1 MGPITRIS
9 FVIFW
14 LLFARI
20 GMAQTWVDTME
31 TYAMGSY
38 LPASKYV
45 WSWQH
50 AVFLNTMV
58 KRYEQVGP
66 LKGQKYFDYIETAM
80 DRTKG
85 RANGRTPNG
94 VASGLG
100 MAFLYE
106 KTGDLCYKEK
116 CDRIYQQYLR
126 IRRTPEGAVSHLPY
140 TLELWDDTVFM
151 VGQFLLA
158 MYRATGDAE
167 YLNEFGLQLR
177 LHRDRLHDP
186 EWGMW
191 YHGWDA
197 NGKDAVPYF
206 CGQMGWPHDSSRVS
220 GEIWG
225 RGNGWILV
233 TLSDALDV
241 VPKEDPWWNE
251 FAGYLKEMVVNL
263 PQLQDPETGHWY
275 QLPIRKDDPGNWIES
290 SCTAMFAYGI
300 LSALRHGIV
309 DDGTYNTVVQKA
321 YNGLHHHSTEKTENV
336 LTCTNVCTG
345 TCIGDKDYYLKRG
358 VQKGRPFG
366 LGMFI
371 QFGMLYEYENGL
383 R

>member
-1 MGPITRIS
+1 MKHLLHFS
-9 FVIFW
+9 FF
-14 LLFARI
+14 LFSFSLS
-20 GMAQTWVDTME
+20 AQTWVDSVETYTME
-31 TYAMGSY
+31 TY

-50 AVFLNTMV
+50 AAFLNTVV
-58 KRYEQVGP
+58 KRHEQVDS
-66 LKGQKYFDYIETAM
+66 LEKQKYFDYIEKAM
-80 DRTKG
+80 NKTKG
-85 RANGRTPNG
+85 RANGKTPNG

-106 KTGDLCYKEK
+106 KTGDEFYKAK
-116 CDRIYQQYLR
+116 CDKIYEQYLKV
-126 IRRTPEGAVSHLPY
+126 RRTPEGAISHLPT

-151 VGQFLLA
+151 IGQFMIA
-158 MYRATGDAE
+158 MYRATGDE
-167 YLNEFGLQLR
+167 KYLNELAQQFR
-177 LHRDRLHDP
+177 LHREKLLDKKTGL
-186 EWGMW
+186 W

-197 NGKDAVPYF
+197 NDKDGLPYF
-206 CGQMGWPHDSSRVS
+206 CGQMGWPDDETRVS

-225 RGNGWILV
+225 RGNGWLYV
-233 TLSDALDV
+233 TLADALDV
-241 VPKEDPWWNE
+241 IPQDNPLWKE
-251 FAGYLKEMVVNL
+251 FADYLQEMVINL
-263 PQLQDPETGHWY
+263 PEFQDEKTGHWY
-275 QLPIRKDDPGNWIES
+275 QLPVRKDDPENWIES

-300 LSALRHGIV
+300 LSALKHEIV
-309 DDGTYNTVVQKA
+309 DDRIYNSAVEKA
-321 YNGLHHHSTEKTENV
+321 YEGLYQYSTEQTKNG
-336 LTCTNVCTG
+336 LTCTNVCIG

>member
-1 MGPITRIS
+1 MRLVS
-9 FVIFW
+9 V
-14 LLFARI
+14 LFLFLSLNAN
-20 GMAQTWVDTME
+20 AQTWVDSVE
-31 TYAMGSY
+31 TYAMQSY

-50 AVFLNTMV
+50 ASFLNTMV
-58 KRYEQVGP
+58 KRYEQVDS
-66 LKGQKYFDYIETAM
+66 LERQKYFDYIEKAM
-80 DRTKG
+80 HKTKG
-85 RANGRTPNG
+85 AASGKFPNR

-106 KTGDLCYKEK
+106 KTGDQFYKDK
-116 CDRIYQQYLR
+116 CDKIFDQYLKVN
-126 IRRTPEGAVSHLPY
+126 RTSEGAISHLPL

-151 VGQFLLA
+151 IGEFMIA
-158 MYRATGDAE
+158 MYRATGDE
-167 YLNEFGLQLR
+167 KYLNELANQFR
-177 LHRDRLHDP
+177 LHREKLRDKKTGL
-186 EWGMW
+186 W

-197 NGKDAVPYF
+197 NDKNSVPYF
-206 CGQMGWPHDSSRVS
+206 CGQMGWPDDETRVS

-225 RGNGWILV
+225 RGNGWLYV

-241 VPKEDPWWNE
+241 IPRDNPMWNE
-251 FAGYLKEMVVNL
+251 FAGYLEEMVVNL
-263 PQLQDPETGHWY
+263 PELQDEETGHWY
-275 QLPIRKDDPGNWIES
+275 QLPVRKDDPENWIES

-300 LSALRHGIV
+300 QSALKHGIV
-309 DDGTYNTVVQKA
+309 DDRLYNASIERA
-321 YNGLHHHSTEKTENV
+321 YDGLYKHSTEKAKDG

-371 QFGMLYEYENGL
+371 QFGMRYEIENGL

>member
-1 MGPITRIS
+1 MKRFFFFS
-9 FVIFW
+9 F
-14 LLFARI
+14 LLFSVNLT
-20 GMAQTWVDTME
+20 AQTWVDSVE
-31 TYAMGSY
+31 TFSMQSY

-50 AVFLNTMV
+50 AAFLNTMV
-58 KRYEQVGP
+58 KRYDQVDS
-66 LKGQKYFDYIETAM
+66 LEKQKYFDYIEKAM
-80 DRTKG
+80 NRTKA
-85 RANGRTPNG
+85 RANGKTPNG

-106 KTGDLCYKEK
+106 KTGDEFYKAK
-116 CDRIYQQYLR
+116 CDKIYEQYLKV
-126 IRRTPEGAVSHLPY
+126 RRTPEGAISHLPT

-151 VGQFLLA
+151 IGQFMIA
-158 MYRATGDAE
+158 MYRATGDE
-167 YLNEFGLQLR
+167 KYLNELVNQFR
-177 LHRDRLHDP
+177 LHREKLRDEKTGL
-186 EWGMW
+186 W

-197 NGKDAVPYF
+197 NDKDAIPYF
-206 CGQMGWPHDSSRVS
+206 CGQMGWPDDETRVS

-225 RGNGWILV
+225 RGNGWLYV
-233 TLSDALDV
+233 TLADALDV
-241 VPKEDPWWNE
+241 IPQNDLLWKEL
-251 FAGYLKEMVVNL
+251 AGYLEEMVVNL
-263 PQLQDPETGHWY
+263 PELQDEKTGHWY
-275 QLPIRKDDPGNWIES
+275 QLPVRKDDPENWIES

-300 LSALRHGIV
+300 LSALKHELV
-309 DDGTYNTVVQKA
+309 DDRIYNAAVEKA
-321 YNGLHHHSTEKTENV
+321 YEGLYKHSTEQTKNG

-345 TCIGDKDYYLKRG
+345 TCIGDKDYYLNRG

>member
-1 MGPITRIS
+1 MKRLVHFS
-9 FVIFW
+9 FF
-14 LLFARI
+14 LFSFNLS
-20 GMAQTWVDTME
+20 AQTWVDSVE
-31 TYAMGSY
+31 TYSIETY

-50 AVFLNTMV
+50 AAFLNTMV
-58 KRYEQVGP
+58 KRYEQVDS
-66 LKGQKYFDYIETAM
+66 LHKQKYFDYIEKAM
-80 DRTKG
+80 QKTKS
-85 RANGRTPNG
+85 RANGKTPNG

-106 KTGDLCYKEK
+106 VTGDEFYKAK
-116 CDRIYQQYLR
+116 CDKIYEQYLR
-126 IRRTPEGAVSHLPY
+126 VRRTPSGAISHLPY

-151 VGQFLLA
+151 IGQFMIA
-158 MYRATGDAE
+158 MYRATGDE
-167 YLNEFGLQLR
+167 KYLNELANQFR
-177 LHRDRLHDP
+177 LHREKLRDEKTGL
-186 EWGMW
+186 W

-197 NGKDAVPYF
+197 NDKDALPYF
-206 CGQMGWPHDSSRVS
+206 CGQMGWPDDETRVS

-225 RGNGWILV
+225 RGNGWLYV
-233 TLSDALDV
+233 TLADALDV
-241 VPKEDPWWNE
+241 IPRENALWKE
-251 FAGYLKEMVVNL
+251 FAGYLEEMVVNL
-263 PQLQDPETGHWY
+263 PELQDENTGHWF
-275 QLPIRKDDPGNWIES
+275 QLPVRKDDPENWIES

-300 LSALRHGIV
+300 LSALKHGIV
-309 DDGTYNTVVQKA
+309 DDRIYNAAVEKA
-321 YNGLHHHSTEKTENV
+321 YEGLRKHSTEQTKNG

-345 TCIGDKDYYLKRG
+345 TCIGDKDYYLNRG

>member
-1 MGPITRIS
+1 MKHLVHFS
-9 FVIFW
+9 FF
-14 LLFARI
+14 LFSFNLS
-20 GMAQTWVDTME
+20 AQTWVDSVE
-31 TYAMGSY
+31 TFSMQSY

-50 AVFLNTMV
+50 AAFLNTMV
-58 KRYEQVGP
+58 KRYEQVDS
-66 LKGQKYFDYIETAM
+66 LEKQKYFDYIEKAM
-80 DRTKG
+80 NRTKA
-85 RANGRTPNG
+85 RANGKTPNG

-106 KTGDLCYKEK
+106 KTGGEFYMAK
-116 CDRIYQQYLR
+116 CDKIYEQYLKV
-126 IRRTPEGAVSHLPY
+126 RRTPAGAISHLPT

-151 VGQFLLA
+151 IGQFMIA
-158 MYRATGDAE
+158 MYRATGDE
-167 YLNEFGLQLR
+167 KYLNELANQFR
-177 LHRDRLHDP
+177 LHREKLRDEKTGL
-186 EWGMW
+186 W

-197 NGKDAVPYF
+197 NDKDAIPYF
-206 CGQMGWPHDSSRVS
+206 CGQMGWPNDSTRVS

-225 RGNGWILV
+225 RGNGWLYV
-233 TLSDALDV
+233 TLADALDV
-241 VPKEDPWWNE
+241 IPRENKLWNE
-251 FAGYLKEMVVNL
+251 FAGYLEEMVVNL
-263 PQLQDPETGHWY
+263 PELQDEKTGHWY
-275 QLPIRKDDPGNWIES
+275 QLPVRKDDPENWIES

-300 LSALRHGIV
+300 LSALKHEIV
-309 DDGTYNTVVQKA
+309 GDRIYNAAVEKA
-321 YNGLHHHSTEKTENV
+321 YEGLNKHSTEQTKNG

-371 QFGMLYEYENGL
+371 QFGMLYEYQNGL

>member
-1 MGPITRIS
+1 MMKR
-9 FVIFW
+9 
-14 LLFARI
+14 LFAVLFI
-20 GMAQTWVDTME
+20 FLFSLNSYAQTWVDSVE
-31 TYAMGSY
+31 TYAMESY

-50 AVFLNTMV
+50 AAFLNTMV
-58 KRYEQVGP
+58 KRYEQVDS
-66 LKGQKYFDYIETAM
+66 LERQKYFDYIHKAM
-80 DRTKG
+80 HRTKG
-85 RANGRTPNG
+85 AASGKFPNR

-106 KTGDLCYKEK
+106 KTGDEFYKAK
-116 CDRIYQQYLR
+116 CDKIFKEYLGVK
-126 IRRTPEGAVSHLPY
+126 RTADGAISHLPL

-151 VGQFLLA
+151 IGEFMIA
-158 MYRATGDAE
+158 MYRATGDE
-167 YLNEFGLQLR
+167 KYLNELANQFR
-177 LHRDRLHDP
+177 LHRAKLRDEKTGL
-186 EWGMW
+186 W

-197 NGKDAVPYF
+197 NDKNSVPFF
-206 CGQMGWPHDSSRVS
+206 CGQMAWPDDETRVS

-225 RGNGWILV
+225 RGNGWLYI
-233 TLSDALDV
+233 TLADGLDV
-241 VPKEDPWWNE
+241 IPRDNPLWEE
-251 FAGYLKEMVVNL
+251 FAGYLREMVVNL
-263 PQLQDPETGHWY
+263 PELQDEKTGHWF
-275 QLPIRKDDPGNWIES
+275 QLPVRKDDPKNWIES

-300 LSALRHGIV
+300 LSALKHEIV
-309 DDGTYNTVVQKA
+309 DDRIYNAAVEKA
-321 YNGLHHHSTEKTENV
+321 YDGLYKHSTEKAKNG

-371 QFGMLYEYENGL
+371 QFGMLYEYENDL

>member
-1 MGPITRIS
+1 MMKRLLAVLFIS
-9 FVIFW
+9 FFSINSY
-14 LLFARI
+14 
-20 GMAQTWVDTME
+20 AQTWVDSVE
-31 TYAMGSY
+31 TYAMESY

-50 AVFLNTMV
+50 AAFLNTMV
-58 KRYEQVGP
+58 KRYEQVDS
-66 LKGQKYFDYIETAM
+66 LERQKYFHYIHKAM
-80 DRTKG
+80 HRTKG
-85 RANGRTPNG
+85 TASGKFPNR

-106 KTGDLCYKEK
+106 KTGDEFYKAK
-116 CDRIYQQYLR
+116 CDKIFNEYLGVK
-126 IRRTPEGAVSHLPY
+126 RTADGAISHLPL

-151 VGQFLLA
+151 IGEFMIA
-158 MYRATGDAE
+158 MYRATGDE
-167 YLNEFGLQLR
+167 KYLNELANQFR
-177 LHRDRLHDP
+177 LHREKLRDEKTGL
-186 EWGMW
+186 W

-197 NGKDAVPYF
+197 NDKNSVPFF
-206 CGQMGWPHDSSRVS
+206 CGQMGWPDDETRVS

-225 RGNGWILV
+225 RGNGWLYI
-233 TLSDALDV
+233 TLADGLDV
-241 VPKEDPWWNE
+241 IPRDNPLWKE

-263 PQLQDPETGHWY
+263 PELQDEKTGHWF
-275 QLPIRKDDPGNWIES
+275 QLPVRKDDPKNWIES

-300 LSALRHGIV
+300 LSALKHGIV
-309 DDGTYNTVVQKA
+309 EDRIYKAAVEKA
-321 YNGLHHHSTEKTENV
+321 YDGLYKHSTVKAKTG

-371 QFGMLYEYENGL
+371 QFGMLYEYENDL

>member
-1 MGPITRIS
+1 MKRLIPLS
-9 FVIFW
+9 F
-14 LLFARI
+14 LLFSLNLN
-20 GMAQTWVDTME
+20 AQTWVDSVE
-31 TYAMGSY
+31 TYAMESY

-50 AVFLNTMV
+50 ASFLNTMV
-58 KRYEQVGP
+58 KRYEQVDS
-66 LKGQKYFDYIETAM
+66 LQKQKYFNYIEKAM
-80 DRTKG
+80 HKTKG
-85 RANGRTPNG
+85 AASGKFPNR

-106 KTGDLCYKEK
+106 KTGDQFYLSK
-116 CDRIYQQYLR
+116 CDKIYQEYLGVK
-126 IRRTPEGAVSHLPY
+126 RTPEGAISHLPL

-151 VGQFLLA
+151 IGQFMIA
-158 MYRATGDAE
+158 MYRATDDE
-167 YLNEFGLQLR
+167 KYLNELANQFR
-177 LHRDRLHDP
+177 LHREKLRDEKTGL
-186 EWGMW
+186 W

-197 NGKDAVPYF
+197 NDKNSVPYF
-206 CGQMGWPHDSSRVS
+206 CGQMGWPDDESRVS

-225 RGNGWILV
+225 RGNGWLYI
-233 TLSDALDV
+233 TLADGLDV
-241 VPKEDPWWNE
+241 IPRDNPLWDE
-251 FAGYLKEMVVNL
+251 FAGYLQEMVVNL
-263 PQLQDPETGHWY
+263 PELQDEKTGHWY
-275 QLPIRKDDPGNWIES
+275 QLPLRKDDPENWIES

-300 LSALRHGIV
+300 LSALKHRIV
-309 DDGTYNTVVQKA
+309 DDRLYNAAVDKA
-321 YNGLHHHSTEKTENV
+321 YNGLYAHSTEKAKNG

-366 LGMFI
+366 LGMFV